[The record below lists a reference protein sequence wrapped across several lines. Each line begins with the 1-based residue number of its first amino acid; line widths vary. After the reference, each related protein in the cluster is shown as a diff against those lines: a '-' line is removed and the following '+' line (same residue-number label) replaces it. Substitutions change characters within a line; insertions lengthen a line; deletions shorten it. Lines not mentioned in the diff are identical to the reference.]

1 MNAGRIMT
9 CLSKGNIWRLRQKQ
23 DETPLS
29 RGSRKRQT
37 KSRHLSSRYFD
48 LTFLINL
55 LFGALL
61 CVLRLLLLLLSELMA
76 VSGSAR
82 LDVALL
88 RPIPC
93 HCCGYR
99 SPREWR

>member
-1 MNAGRIMT
+1 MPDLDRSVRWSFAVLVILFVYLCMNAGRIMT

-61 CVLRLLLLLLSELMA
+61 
-76 VSGSAR
+76 
-82 LDVALL
+82 
-88 RPIPC
+88 
-93 HCCGYR
+93 
-99 SPREWR
+99 